1 MKRILL
7 IFKKDLK
14 KRAKSPYAVL
24 ILLLIPF
31 VMTTFLG
38 VVFSPAEGE
47 NKLPKIKILLVDKD
61 KNIASKFLIQAFE
74 NEQMKDMFHI
84 SMVDEKEGKKLMS
97 KGKASALLIIP
108 EKFSDNILK
117 NKKSEFQLIKNPA
130 EQFLPVIVE
139 EFMNTFA
146 VIVSGFV
153 QVFAEEINGIRI
165 LTEIPVK
172 DFPIAEITPFL
183 EKSKQKIITLQ
194 DYLDPLLIKLK
205 EEVKEK
211 EKKAQREPGFNL
223 FALVLPAISIMFLLF
238 IIEIFLRDIIT
249 EREKGTLQR
258 ILFSSIRPVEY
269 ILAKILSGWLMG
281 IMVYF
286 IVIVAGILLFN
297 MTWGNYLYLF
307 GFVTVTCFWIAG
319 FFALLNSFFK
329 NRNQAGAI
337 TAPVV
342 IVFSAFGGSMI
353 QVSQMPAAFQAVSQ
367 FTLNYWFIKGAE
379 SITKGSFPALPFFI
393 IFTSGVILF
402 ILSIIFLK
410 KKIRV

>member
-24 ILLLIPF
+24 ILLFIPF
-31 VMTTFLG
+31 VMTSILG
-38 VVFSPAEGE
+38 LVFSPSGDE
-47 NKLPKIKILLVDKD
+47 NTFPKIKVLVVDKD

-74 NEQMKDMFHI
+74 NPQMKDMFRI
-84 SMVDEKEGKKLMS
+84 SIVDETEGKKQIS

-108 EKFSDNILK
+108 ENFSDNILK
-117 NKKSEFQLIKNPA
+117 NKKSEFQLIKNPS
-130 EQFLPVIVE
+130 ERFLPVIVE

-153 QVFAEEINGIRI
+153 QVFAEEIQGIRL
-165 LTEIPVK
+165 LTEMQFK
-172 DFPIAEITPFL
+172 DISIAEITPFL

-194 DYLDPLLIKLK
+194 DYLDPPLIKLK
-205 EEVKEK
+205 EEMKEK
-211 EKKAQREPGFNL
+211 EKKEQKQPGFNI
-223 FALVLPAISIMFLLF
+223 FAFVLPAISIMFLLF
-238 IIEIFLRDIIT
+238 IIEIFLRDILT

-281 IMVYF
+281 IMAYLI
-286 IVIVAGILLFN
+286 IVAAGILIFDIS
-297 MTWGNYLYLF
+297 WGNYLYLF
-307 GFVTVTCFWIAG
+307 GFIAVTCFWIAG

-337 TAPVV
+337 IAPIV
-342 IVFSAFGGSMI
+342 IIFSAFGGSMV
-353 QVSQMPAAFQAVSQ
+353 QVSQMPEAFQTVSR
-367 FTLNYWFIKGAE
+367 FTLNYWFITGVEK
-379 SITKGSFPALPFFI
+379 ITKGNFPALPFLI
-393 IFTSGVILF
+393 ISVTGTVLF